1 MLNQRVKKRKLWMHG
16 LKPLRIW
23 ILFTVVF
30 FVFLSIS
37 PFILPMGYT
46 YDKVC
51 PECHGSGICW
61 VCGGDGII
69 DYMPPESQWCA
80 ACHGSGKCY
89 KCDGTGLVAHWMY
102 SSFGATIYSSWILI
116 FSFLGL
122 LLVSNVGLET
132 SLLFNDWVYDVEG
145 MDFLGN
151 PMFMTWLYAT
161 DRRRWIRWAVPMIAS
176 AGILFGVAFSI
187 IVFWGH
193 ITQESFLVGSFFSIL
208 LLFLFSFIFYN
219 LYTKWLEIPKS
230 SVRRRKKILD
240 QVKI

>member
-1 MLNQRVKKRKLWMHG
+1 MHR

-37 PFILPMGYT
+37 PFILPMG
-46 YDKVC
+46 
-51 PECHGSGICW
+51 
-61 VCGGDGII
+61 
-69 DYMPPESQWCA
+69 
-80 ACHGSGKCY
+80 
-89 KCDGTGLVAHWMY
+89 WMY
-102 SSFGATIYSSWILI
+102 ACYFSWIFV

-122 LLVSNVGLET
+122 FSVSYVVLEV

-151 PMFMTWLYAT
+151 SMFMTWLYAT
-161 DRRRWIRWAVPMIAS
+161 DRRRWIRWAVPMITS

-193 ITQESFLVGSFFSIL
+193 ITQESFLVGNIFSTL

-240 QVKI
+240 QVKR